1 MKIGSKISKVIK
13 PNSIR
18 KKESNSFGA
27 PFASVQIF
35 NAKHVLPFSL
45 KNFFWPTFGG
55 ISVQQKNKGTLLELI
70 KNSGVQ
76 AIYCLPFF
84 SMQ

>member
-13 PNSIR
+13 PNSMR

-55 ISVQQKNKGTLLELI
+55 ISEEKR
-70 KNSGVQ
+70 NSAAVSRVDKEFWSTSY
-76 AIYCLPFF
+76 ILPSLF
-84 SMQ
+84 